1 MAKSYNNLFGLKS
14 TGLRFFT
21 VYGAWGRPDMAYYIF
36 AEKILQNKKIKVFNY
51 GKMERDFTYIDDIV
65 FGIIMAI
72 KENYNCEIFNL
83 GNDKTVKVLDMVR
96 IIEKNVGK
104 KAKIEYLPMQLGDVE
119 KTHADI
125 NKAKSMISYDPKTD
139 FEQGFEMFIDWFLK
153 YRPI

>member
-1 MAKSYNNLFGLKS
+1 
-14 TGLRFFT
+14 
-21 VYGAWGRPDMAYYIF
+21 
-36 AEKILQNKKIKVFNY
+36 
-51 GKMERDFTYIDDIV
+51 MERDFTYIDDIV
-65 FGIIMAI
+65 HGIRMAI

-104 KAKIEYLPMQLGDVE
+104 KAKIEYLPMQLGDVK

-139 FEQGFEMFIDWFLK
+139 FEQGSEKFIDWFSK
-153 YRPI
+153 YRSI